1 MTEHIVH
8 LGQDLLFHLAELFNS
23 FQQGA
28 SEKGKSYLSHKHEVN
43 INKIP
48 SIVVDESICDS
59 QLFLD
64 DTLSCREPTYSLHK
78 HKQPTKHQFGHTP
91 FCDSPL
97 KDHQDKLVDMFSTP
111 MVMDPMSLSIL
122 KGKSLRSDRNLS
134 QHMDKSQQLNLGYL
148 LNKADEREMST
159 TCFLDCSP
167 VFYKPDAGF
176 SRHQNVYH
184 TTLTE
189 KNVNN
194 GIDSSIKTA
203 LTLDQTRNEYMYK
216 TFQDEVATY
225 EGSNYFSI
233 VDPVED
239 FKRNG
244 KVIDAKMNK
253 FQTRKPEYD
262 NFLKCSFENVSS
274 TDMKILM
281 DDLVQSND
289 SSFQH
294 CRVMSGLTNK
304 PEMKEHICI
313 PHEKCHKDNRFDCG
327 QDLVLSKYKKNKTGL
342 GSLKSHSKC
351 QRSKPIISSWHNE
364 NIAKRDGLV
373 HSSGGKLREEKARHC
388 CSIAKIL
395 AAHGKLPSIT
405 TDAFEDRTSFPML
418 SPPPGLVEDRTSFPM
433 LSPPPGNRKPARQQ
447 SLHVSDK
454 SIMTSPRVFIEN
466 YLAEHLVKLCLNP
479 ATLKVLM
486 NMTDTGSQPENNV
499 SSATF
504 NSVDNGDRASSF
516 SSDDKMDS
524 VLNSSQNSPE
534 TAHLKNI
541 PGNRGNYK
549 STENKLNR
557 KGTFSN
563 NGRYTERLVSPSSQT
578 TTSEWS
584 VELSYTIE
592 DLKH

>member
-1 MTEHIVH
+1 MTQHIVH

-23 FQQGA
+23 FQQGF
-28 SEKGKSYLSHKHEVN
+28 SEIGKSYLSHKPKHEVN

-48 SIVVDESICDS
+48 SIVVDESVCDS
-59 QLFLD
+59 QLCLD
-64 DTLSCREPTYSLHK
+64 ETLSCREPTYSLHK
-78 HKQPTKHQFGHTP
+78 HKQPTKNQFGHAP

-111 MVMDPMSLSIL
+111 MVMDPKSLSVL

-134 QHMDKSQQLNLGYL
+134 QHMDQSQQLNFGYL
-148 LNKADEREMST
+148 SNKADEREMST

-167 VFYKPDAGF
+167 VFYKPDARF

-194 GIDSSIKTA
+194 GIDSSIKAA
-203 LTLDQTRNEYMYK
+203 LNLDRTRTRNEYMYK
-216 TFQDEVATY
+216 TCQDEVATY

-239 FKRNG
+239 FERNG
-244 KVIDAKMNK
+244 KRIDAKMNK
-253 FQTRKPEYD
+253 IQTLKPEYD
-262 NFLKCSFENVSS
+262 NFLKCSFDNVGS
-274 TDMKILM
+274 THMKILR

-294 CRVMSGLTNK
+294 CRVMSGLTKK

-313 PHEKCHKDNRFDCG
+313 SHEKCHKDNRFDCD

-342 GSLKSHSKC
+342 GSLMPRSKC
-351 QRSKPIISSWHNE
+351 QTSEPIISSWNNE

-373 HSSGGKLREEKARHC
+373 HSSGGKLREERASHC

-405 TDAFEDRTSFPML
+405 TDAFEDRTSFPM
-418 SPPPGLVEDRTSFPM
+418 S
-433 LSPPPGNRKPARQQ
+433 SPPPGNRKPAMQQ

-486 NMTDTGSQPENNV
+486 NMTDTGSQPENDV

-504 NSVDNGDRASSF
+504 NSVDSGDRASSF

-524 VLNSSQNSPE
+524 VLNSAQNSPE

-541 PGNRGNYK
+541 SGNRGNYK
-549 STENKLNR
+549 SSKNKLNR